1 VKGEWFMKRVLKVI
15 GIIVVLLIV
24 IVIALPFLINVNTFR
39 PKLEGDLS
47 AALGRDVK
55 VGNLSLSLLS
65 GSVAAE
71 KLSIADD
78 PAFSKAP
85 FVQAKSLKVGVE
97 LLPLIL
103 SKQIRVTHLTLAQPE
118 IVLLKSSSGK
128 WNFSSLGKNAHGA
141 AAPSPPATAPAN
153 APAPAQKPAEST
165 GAAAKPGE
173 PITQNLSVAKLNV
186 TDGRLSLGKANSP
199 TKPHVY
205 DNVNISVRDFSF
217 TSQFPFTLTSNLP
230 GGGNMKL
237 DGKAG
242 PINPEDAA
250 ATPVQAKLDVKRLDL
265 AASGFVDPSAGI
277 AGIADL
283 DATLD
288 SDGHSARSQGT
299 VNADKLKLSEKGSPA
314 ARPVQVKY
322 ASEYN
327 LDKQS
332 GTLTQADVAI
342 GQALAHLTGT
352 YEIKDDNT
360 LLNMKL
366 NAPNMAVNDLVAMLP
381 ALGVVLPSGS
391 TLQGGTLSTTLA
403 IAGSVAKP
411 VITGPIKLADTKLA
425 GFNLGSKMSAIGA
438 LSGAKTGNDTVIQN
452 LSTDAHVAP
461 TGITTDNV
469 NLNVPAL
476 GTVTGNGSIAPGGA
490 LNYHLVANLAGAAV
504 SGLSQLAGMG
514 GKGASIPFF
523 IQGTTSDPKFVPDV
537 KGLVGSQLENQL
549 KGGLPANA
557 NPNANQAID
566 ALGGLLGKK
575 KKKQ

>member
-1 VKGEWFMKRVLKVI
+1 MKRVLKMV
-15 GIIVVLLIV
+15 GIVVVVLIV

-47 AALGRDVK
+47 TALGRDVK

-103 SKQIRVTHLTLAQPE
+103 SKQIQVTHLTLDEPE
-118 IVLLKSSSGK
+118 IVLLKSSAGK

-141 AAPSPPATAPAN
+141 AAPGAPARAPAN
-153 APAPAQKPAEST
+153 APAQKPAEST

-173 PITQNLSVAKLNV
+173 PITQNLSVAKLDV
-186 TDGRLSLGKANSP
+186 TDGRVSLGKADSSA
-199 TKPHVY
+199 KPHVY
-205 DNVNISVRDFSF
+205 DNLNITVRDFSL
-217 TSQFPFTLTSNLP
+217 TSQFPFTLTASLP
-230 GGGNMKL
+230 GGGHLKL

-242 PINPEDAA
+242 PINPDDAA
-250 ATPVQAKLDVKRLDL
+250 ATPVQAKLDIRRLDL
-265 AASGFVDPSAGI
+265 AASGLVDPSTGI
-277 AGIADL
+277 AGIADV
-283 DATLD
+283 DANLN
-288 SDGHSARSQGT
+288 SDGRSARSSGT

-314 ARPVQVKY
+314 GRPVEVKY
-322 ASEYN
+322 ATDYN

-332 GTLTQADVAI
+332 GTLNQGDVAI
-342 GQALAHLTGT
+342 GQAWAHLTGT

-366 NAPNMAVNDLVAMLP
+366 NAQNMPVNELVAMLP

-391 TLQGGTLSTTLA
+391 SLQGGTLSTTLA
-403 IAGSVAKP
+403 IAGSAAKP

-425 GFNLGSKMSAIGA
+425 GFNLGSKMSAISA
-438 LSGAKTGNDTVIQN
+438 LSGAKTGNDTTIQN

-461 TGITTDNV
+461 TGITTNNV
-469 NLNVPAL
+469 NLNIPAL
-476 GTVTGNGSIAPGGA
+476 GMVTGNGSIAPGGA
-490 LNYHLVANLAGAAV
+490 LNYHLVANVAGTAV
-504 SGLSQLAGMG
+504 SGLSQLAGLG

-537 KGLVGSQLENQL
+537 KGLVGSELGSQLGGQL

-557 NPNANQAID
+557 NPNANPAID
-566 ALGGLLGKK
+566 AISGILGKK